1 MSNRTIH
8 VSLGYHDGFYGVFL
22 GGVGGWGGGVISYNV
37 LYSRNTGKYK
47 IKGRQTS

>member
-8 VSLGYHDGFYGVFL
+8 VSLGYHDGFYGGFL
-22 GGVGGWGGGVISYNV
+22 GGLGVGGGGVISYNV

>member
-8 VSLGYHDGFYGVFL
+8 VSLGYHDGFYGGFF
-22 GGVGGWGGGVISYNV
+22 GGGWGLGGVISYNV
-37 LYSRNTGKYK
+37 LYSKNTGKYK

>member
-8 VSLGYHDGFYGVFL
+8 VSLGYHDGFYGVGGL
-22 GGVGGWGGGVISYNV
+22 GVGGWGVGVISYNV

>member
-8 VSLGYHDGFYGVFL
+8 VSLGYHDGFYGGFL
-22 GGVGGWGGGVISYNV
+22 GGVGLGGVISYNV

>member
-22 GGVGGWGGGVISYNV
+22 GGGDGGGVSFLIMYYTVEILGS
-37 LYSRNTGKYK
+37 
-47 IKGRQTS
+47 IK